1 LKELL
6 CQWKAETPLPPRFQ
20 ETVWQRIE
28 RAQTSAPPSLWSV
41 VSHWIGTMLPRPALA
56 GSYVALLLVGGVTV
70 GWAQARQDAARVKD
84 ELSERYL
91 RVLDPYQTPRQ

>member
-1 LKELL
+1 
-6 CQWKAETPLPPRFQ
+6 
-20 ETVWQRIE
+20 
-28 RAQTSAPPSLWSV
+28 
-41 VSHWIGTMLPRPALA
+41 MLPRPALA